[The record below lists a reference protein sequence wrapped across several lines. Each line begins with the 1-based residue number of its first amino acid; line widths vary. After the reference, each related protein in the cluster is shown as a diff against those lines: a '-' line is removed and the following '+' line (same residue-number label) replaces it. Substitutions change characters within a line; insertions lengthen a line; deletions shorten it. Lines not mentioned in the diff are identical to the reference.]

1 MTKAIMKFG
10 FLMAAVAVLLAGFTA
25 GSAQA
30 ATVTAK
36 LNSLTGS
43 SFKYKL
49 GGSDLTTTAGI
60 FDWTRTGGDASDPT
74 GNFKSFCVELDQT
87 INLGG
92 TFTYEMIE
100 VTDGPKPGIA
110 LGAGPMGQTKADML
124 AKLWAAYYDQALLS
138 NANAAAFQVSV
149 WEIVY
154 DGDLDLFDGGFQAR
168 YAGLGSA
175 PAFVQTAQGW
185 LDSLGGLTEM
195 AALRVM
201 SNNSRQD
208 QLVMVPLPAAAW
220 AGLSL
225 IGAGALRRKLRK
237 A

>member
-1 MTKAIMKFG
+1 MNKVMTKFG
-10 FLMAAVAVLLAGFTA
+10 FLMVAVAVLLAGFA
-25 GSAQA
+25 PASAQA

-36 LNSLTGS
+36 LNSVTGQ

-49 GGSDLTTTAGI
+49 GASDLTTTAGI
-60 FDWTRTGGDASDPT
+60 FDWTRTGGDASNPT
-74 GNFKSFCVELDQT
+74 GDFKSFCVELDQT
-87 INLGG
+87 LSLGN
-92 TFTYEMIE
+92 TFTYEIIATSE
-100 VTDGPKPGIA
+100 GPKPGLA

-124 AKLWAAYYDQALLS
+124 AKLWAAHFDQALLS
-138 NANAAAFQVSV
+138 NANAAAFQVAV

-154 DGDLDLFDGGFQAR
+154 DGNLDLFDGGFQAR
-168 YAGLGSA
+168 YTNLGSA
-175 PAFVQTAQGW
+175 PVFVQTAQSW
-185 LDSLGGLTEM
+185 LDGLGNLTEM

-201 SNNSRQD
+201 SNGSRQD

-225 IGAGALRRKLRK
+225 IGAVAMRRKLRR

>member
-1 MTKAIMKFG
+1 M
-10 FLMAAVAVLLAGFTA
+10 
-25 GSAQA
+25 
-30 ATVTAK
+30 
-36 LNSLTGS
+36 
-43 SFKYKL
+43 
-49 GGSDLTTTAGI
+49 
-60 FDWTRTGGDASDPT
+60 
-74 GNFKSFCVELDQT
+74 GNFKSFCIELDQT

-92 TFTYEMIE
+92 TFTYEMIQVAE
-100 VTDGPKPGIA
+100 GPKPGLA

-124 AKLWAAYYDQALLS
+124 GKLWAAYYDQALS
-138 NANAAAFQVSV
+138 SAGSAAAFQVAV

-154 DGDLDLFDGGFQAR
+154 DGGLDLFDGGFQAR
-168 YAGLGSA
+168 YTNLGTA

-185 LDSLGGLTEM
+185 LDGLGNLTEST
-195 AALRVM
+195 ALAVM

-225 IGAGALRRKLRK
+225 IGAMGLRRKLRK